1 MKFKR
6 LLIPLSLIVMAAVGA
21 KADEPIKG
29 NLYKGSLYKDSLLIR
44 NVYIVTANAKVSKQ
58 PLNLLVEQGRI
69 RAIGKQEFSAER
81 VIEGKGQYL
90 IPGLIDSHV
99 HLRDVPGL
107 MVPENERATSK
118 LYQEAAAQIPKSYL
132 YAGFTT
138 VLDLINTK
146 EFIDQ
151 WNSQPLAPHAYF
163 CSPVFIPQGY
173 PAALMPKEIQDAPEI
188 SRHYLHD
195 KHSHTAATIVDADE
209 HTPLKLVAAAKKEG
223 ARCIKAFYE
232 KGFGAQRNLPVPSEA
247 IVRELVTAAHKQDLP
262 VFLHGNSQWSYE
274 FALKTGVDML
284 VHGLWSGDAHTNK
297 ELPHIANRLAKAG
310 IAIQP
315 TVQVIYGEQELS
327 NPNFFQQ
334 PYLKHVMPA
343 ALINWYKS
351 DEGQWMKREIDGHF
365 KDAAT
370 QTPEQQYK
378 QVKGVYEPL
387 LERAKLLTQ
396 LVNTHNKSL
405 LVFGSDT
412 PSGPIYTQF
421 PGLNGRKEMD
431 HWIAMGISLPDLFKA
446 MTVGNA
452 KRMGLDDEL
461 GSIAK
466 NKVANLLLL
475 SKNPLE
481 DVTAYDSINW
491 IILKGKPI
499 AREELSAA
507 KN

>member
-1 MKFKR
+1 MKFHC
-6 LLIPLSLIVMAAVGA
+6 LLIPLLLVAMTTLNVESAEVS
-21 KADEPIKG
+21 
-29 NLYKGSLYKDSLLIR
+29 KGSLAIR
-44 NVYIVTANAKVSKQ
+44 NVHIITANAKVSKH
-58 PLNLLVEQGRI
+58 PLNVLIEQDRI
-69 RAIGKQEFSAER
+69 RAIGKQEFRAER

-107 MVPENERATSK
+107 NVPEHERGASK
-118 LYQEAAAQIPKSYL
+118 LYQQAAAQIPKSYL

-151 WNSQPLAPHAYF
+151 WNSQPLAPQAYF

-173 PAALMPKEIQDAPEI
+173 PTALLPKEIQEAPEV
-188 SRHYLHD
+188 SRHYLED
-195 KHSHTAATIVDADE
+195 THSHAAASAVDADK
-209 HTPLKLVAAAKKEG
+209 HTPIKLVAAAKKEG

-247 IVRELVTAAHKQDLP
+247 IVRELVAAAHKQDLP

-274 FALKTGVDML
+274 FALKTGVDMV
-284 VHGLWSGDAHTNK
+284 VHGLWNGDANTNG
-297 ELPHIANRLAKAG
+297 ELARIANQLINAE

-327 NPNFFQQ
+327 NPEFFNQ
-334 PYLKHVMPA
+334 PYVKHVMPPE
-343 ALINWYKS
+343 LIKWYQS
-351 DEGQWMKREIDGHF
+351 DDGQWMKRGIDEHF
-365 KDAAT
+365 KDAST
-370 QTPEQQYK
+370 QSQEQQY
-378 QVKGVYEPL
+378 QNVKAVYKPL
-387 LERAKLLTQ
+387 LERVKLLTQ
-396 LVNTHNKSL
+396 LMNSGKKPL

-431 HWIAMGISLPDLFKA
+431 HWIAMGVSLPDLFKA

-452 KRMGLDDEL
+452 QRMGLEDEI

-466 NKVANLLLL
+466 NKIANLLLL
-475 SKNPLE
+475 GKNPLD
-481 DVTAYDSINW
+481 DVTAYDSISW
-491 IILKGKPI
+491 VILQGQPVE
-499 AREELSAA
+499 REQLSATRH
-507 KN
+507 